1 MLPNGSLRWIA
12 IAVVLIGLA
21 LLGLSNYR
29 YGLAGQS
36 VMVVGIVPLL
46 FAGLLLGRAGVWAT
60 LACYVPILLLGA
72 WVDLQGDMAGV
83 QSRQEVLS
91 NLLQLLLGSLLLALI
106 LDRLV
111 GQIVASRRRNRD
123 LAMLCR
129 RLAAEIGERERSQ
142 QQLLHSQRVDALG
155 KLAAN
160 VAHDFNNL
168 LAVVQG
174 HARRAEDMAGAD
186 PELRQVLERIGAST
200 RRGKALTSKLLAL
213 ARSDEDAV
221 ERFDANQ
228 AVADMGPLLRPLFAP
243 AVSFEVETSEAPAW
257 VRMGRDSFEA
267 LLLNMARNAS
277 DALAEAGEFRLSVT
291 VEAGEVLIRVADD
304 GSGMTPEVA
313 ARIFEPFYTTKPRG
327 QGTGIGLAVA
337 CRVVIEAHGR
347 IEVDSRPGEGTCFTI
362 RLPLAA

>member
-1 MLPNGSLRWIA
+1 MLPKGTLRWIA
-12 IAVVLIGLA
+12 IAAVATSLV
-21 LLGLSNYR
+21 LLGLSNYH

-36 VMVVGIVPLL
+36 VMVIGIVPLL
-46 FAGLLLGRAGVWAT
+46 FASLLLGRAGVWIT
-60 LACYVPILLLGA
+60 LGCYVPILLLGA
-72 WVDLQGDMAGV
+72 WVDLQGGL

-91 NLLQLLLGSLLLALI
+91 NLLQLLLGTLIIALI

-111 GQIVASRRRNRD
+111 GQIVASKRRNRD

-129 RLAAEIGERERSQ
+129 RLATEIGERERSQ

-168 LAVVQG
+168 LAVVLG
-174 HARRAEDMAGAD
+174 HARRAEGMAGAD
-186 PELRQVLERIGAST
+186 PELRHVLERIGAGT
-200 RRGKALTSKLLAL
+200 QRGKELTSKLLTL

-228 AVADMGPLLRPLFAP
+228 AVAELEPLLHPLFAP
-243 AVSFEVETSEAPAW
+243 TVSFGVEMGDAPAW

-267 LLLNMARNAS
+267 LLLNMAGNAS
-277 DALAEAGEFRLSVT
+277 DALGEVGEFRLSVA
-291 VEAGEVLIRVADD
+291 VEPGEVLIRVEDD
-304 GSGMTPEVA
+304 GPGMKPEVA

-337 CRVVIEAHGR
+337 DRVVTEACGR
-347 IEVDSRPGEGTCFTI
+347 IEVDSRPGAGTRFTI
-362 RLPLAA
+362 RLPLVA